1 MKRLS
6 GFPAIVLA
14 TAAAGIIGYVIMWLV
29 TQRAGAAG
37 YAVFAVFWSA
47 VYLVIGAASGV
58 QQEITRATRPVSGPV
73 QEHPRVARN
82 FAIGGFATIVVA
94 IVATSPI
101 WIGPVFAG
109 SWALVP
115 PLAVAA
121 GSYVFVAVLS
131 GSLFGISSWGA
142 VAALIALDAVLRLV
156 LLGVLLIFTTDPVA
170 LAWGVAA
177 PFPLTMLLLWPV
189 VRGRIIGRSD
199 IDVGYRQLT
208 WNVVRTVVA
217 AASVG
222 LLVSGFP
229 VLLRITSSDEPAS
242 SLGVI
247 IFAITITRAPVIV
260 SLMALQSFLIVR
272 FRDAGSAF
280 WRRLTSV
287 CLLVLAVGAPV
298 ALAGWLW
305 GPQVFAIVFGDSYRL
320 DGWLIAVFVLSSVLV
335 GLMTVVGS
343 ATLASNRHFAFSV
356 GWLIAAGVTVVAMFL
371 PFPFETRLVTAILV
385 GPVSG
390 LVFLFSALAFA
401 PRPQDDGRPILEVD
415 PS

>member
-47 VYLVIGAASGV
+47 VYLVIGAASGI

-142 VAALIALDAVLRLV
+142 VAALIAVDAVLRLV
-156 LLGVLLIFTTDPVA
+156 LLGVLVIFTTDPVA

-177 PFPLTMLLLWPV
+177 PFPLTVLLLWPA
-189 VRGRIIGRSD
+189 VRGRIVDEHHQLMAGSLTPCRA
-199 IDVGYRQLT
+199 GRQLT
-208 WNVVRTVVA
+208 GGCGRRGRRPSASPRTSA
-217 AASVG
+217 RRRGRGATDRAFRRR
-222 LLVSGFP
+222 SG
-229 VLLRITSSDEPAS
+229 
-242 SLGVI
+242 
-247 IFAITITRAPVIV
+247 
-260 SLMALQSFLIVR
+260 
-272 FRDAGSAF
+272 
-280 WRRLTSV
+280 RR
-287 CLLVLAVGAPV
+287 
-298 ALAGWLW
+298 WW
-305 GPQVFAIVFGDSYRL
+305 
-320 DGWLIAVFVLSSVLV
+320 
-335 GLMTVVGS
+335 
-343 ATLASNRHFAFSV
+343 
-356 GWLIAAGVTVVAMFL
+356 
-371 PFPFETRLVTAILV
+371 
-385 GPVSG
+385 
-390 LVFLFSALAFA
+390 
-401 PRPQDDGRPILEVD
+401 
-415 PS
+415 